1 MRASRLGSITSSVH
15 ANFSQKSAPSHLHP
29 LGARVNRQTCGLLTE
44 YQSGSI
50 EEKVEQGA
58 GELDERIRSGT
69 TGLFDTFMNGAVMR
83 ENSDMSTASDSV
95 MQATSYSESSWVNAT
110 LYRAD
115 QVTAR
120 KPERNE
126 SSFLDT
132 IVGRRGCLRSILN
145 QLEAVAGTNTT
156 VLITGET
163 GTGKE
168 VIARAIH
175 ELSPR
180 RNRNLVKVNCAA
192 MPAGL
197 LESELFGH
205 ERGAFTGA
213 INSHIGRFALAD
225 NGTLFLDEIG
235 DMPLEL
241 QPKLLRVLQER
252 EFEAVGST
260 RTRPVDVHVVAAT
273 NQDLKQM
280 VRDREFRED
289 LYYRLNVF
297 PIYLP
302 PLRERKAD
310 IPELVGHFV
319 QQFADSMDKTIE
331 IIPEETMRA
340 LVRHC
345 WPGNIRELQNYIAR
359 GVILSNDGIF
369 EPGPLE
375 TCEPEPTLKER
386 IRKEIIAA
394 CERAKWRLGGPEGAA
409 ARLGLK
415 RTTLFHKMKRLGI
428 ARPARRA
435 VGASFR

>member
-1 MRASRLGSITSSVH
+1 
-15 ANFSQKSAPSHLHP
+15 
-29 LGARVNRQTCGLLTE
+29 
-44 YQSGSI
+44 
-50 EEKVEQGA
+50 
-58 GELDERIRSGT
+58 
-69 TGLFDTFMNGAVMR
+69 
-83 ENSDMSTASDSV
+83 MSTALDSI
-95 MQATSYSESSWVNAT
+95 MELTRYTESSPINGT
-110 LYRAD
+110 FHRAD
-115 QVTAR
+115 
-120 KPERNE
+120 ERSSGRPKRAD

-132 IVGRRGCLRSILN
+132 IVGRRGSLRPILN
-145 QLEAVAGTNTT
+145 QVEAVAGTNTT

-213 INSHIGRFALAD
+213 INSHVGRFALAD
-225 NGTLFLDEIG
+225 RGTLFLDEIG

-260 RTRPVDVHVVAAT
+260 RTTRVDVRVVAAT

-280 VRDREFRED
+280 ARDREFRED

-310 IPELVGHFV
+310 IPELVEHFV

-331 IIPEETMRA
+331 IIPEKVMRA
-340 LVRHC
+340 LVRHY

-375 TCEPEPTLKER
+375 TCEPPEPEIVNPTLEEK
-386 IRKEIIAA
+386 IRREIIVA
-394 CERAKWRLGGPEGAA
+394 CESAKWRLGGPEGAA

-428 ARPARRA
+428 ARPADQ
-435 VGASFR
+435 

>member
-1 MRASRLGSITSSVH
+1 MRG
-15 ANFSQKSAPSHLHP
+15 P
-29 LGARVNRQTCGLLTE
+29 L
-44 YQSGSI
+44 
-50 EEKVEQGA
+50 
-58 GELDERIRSGT
+58 
-69 TGLFDTFMNGAVMR
+69 
-83 ENSDMSTASDSV
+83 NSDN
-95 MQATSYSESSWVNAT
+95 E
-110 LYRAD
+110 R
-115 QVTAR
+115 TAR
-120 KPERNE
+120 KQERAE
-126 SSFLDT
+126 ASFLET
-132 IVGRRGCLRSILN
+132 IVGHRGSLRSILS
-145 QLEAVAGTNTT
+145 QVEAVAGTNTT

-213 INSHIGRFALAD
+213 INSHVGRFALAD
-225 NGTLFLDEIG
+225 RGTLFLDEIG

-260 RTRPVDVHVVAAT
+260 RTTRVDVRVVAAT

-289 LYYRLNVF
+289 LYYRLNAF

-310 IPELVGHFV
+310 IPELVEYFV
-319 QQFADSMDKTIE
+319 QQFAASMDKTIE
-331 IIPEETMRA
+331 TIPEETMRA

-359 GVILSNDGIF
+359 GVILSSDGVF
-369 EPGPLE
+369 EPAPLE
-375 TCEPEPTLKER
+375 SCAPMEPEPEVANPTLEDKVR
-386 IRKEIIAA
+386 REILAA
-394 CERAKWRLGGPEGAA
+394 CQRANWKLGGPRGAG

-415 RTTLFHKMKRLGI
+415 RTTLFYKMKRLGI
-428 ARPARRA
+428 APPADHWQD
-435 VGASFR
+435 

>member
-1 MRASRLGSITSSVH
+1 
-15 ANFSQKSAPSHLHP
+15 
-29 LGARVNRQTCGLLTE
+29 
-44 YQSGSI
+44 
-50 EEKVEQGA
+50 
-58 GELDERIRSGT
+58 
-69 TGLFDTFMNGAVMR
+69 
-83 ENSDMSTASDSV
+83 MSTAADSV
-95 MQATSYSESSWVNAT
+95 MELTRYPESSPINAP
-110 LYRAD
+110 YRAD
-115 QVTAR
+115 ERTTR
-120 KPERNE
+120 KSQRTE
-126 SSFLDT
+126 SSFPDT
-132 IVGRRGCLRSILN
+132 IVGHRGSLRSILS
-145 QLEAVAGTNTT
+145 QVEAVAGTNTT

-180 RNRNLVKVNCAA
+180 QNRNLVKVNCAA

-213 INSHIGRFALAD
+213 INSHVGRFALAD
-225 NGTLFLDEIG
+225 RGTLFLDEIG

-260 RTRPVDVHVVAAT
+260 RTTRVDVRVVAAT

-289 LYYRLNVF
+289 LYYRLNAF

-310 IPELVGHFV
+310 IPELVEYFV
-319 QQFADSMDKTIE
+319 QQFAASMDKTIE
-331 IIPEETMRA
+331 SIPESTMRS

-369 EPGPLE
+369 EPAQLESCEPLE
-375 TCEPEPTLKER
+375 PEVSNPTLEEKVR
-386 IRKEIIAA
+386 REILAA
-394 CERAKWRLGGPEGAA
+394 CQRANWKLGGPRGAA

-415 RTTLFHKMKRLGI
+415 RTTLFYKMRRLGI
-428 ARPARRA
+428 APPPDH
-435 VGASFR
+435 SQD

>member
-1 MRASRLGSITSSVH
+1 MG
-15 ANFSQKSAPSHLHP
+15 
-29 LGARVNRQTCGLLTE
+29 
-44 YQSGSI
+44 
-50 EEKVEQGA
+50 
-58 GELDERIRSGT
+58 
-69 TGLFDTFMNGAVMR
+69 
-83 ENSDMSTASDSV
+83 TASNSV
-95 MQATSYSESSWVNAT
+95 MEVTRYPESSPVNAT
-110 LYRAD
+110 LHRAD
-115 QVTAR
+115 ERASR
-120 KPERNE
+120 KPERTD

-132 IVGRRGCLRSILN
+132 IVGHRGSLRSILN
-145 QLEAVAGTNTT
+145 QVEAVAGTNTT

-213 INSHIGRFALAD
+213 INSHVGRFALAD
-225 NGTLFLDEIG
+225 RGTLFLDEIG

-260 RTRPVDVHVVAAT
+260 RTTRVDVRVVAAT

-289 LYYRLNVF
+289 LYYRLNAF
-297 PIYLP
+297 PVNLP

-310 IPELVGHFV
+310 IPELVEYFV
-319 QQFADSMDKTIE
+319 QQLAASMDKRIE
-331 IIPEETMRA
+331 TIPEETMRA

-345 WPGNIRELQNYIAR
+345 WPGNIRELQNYIGR

-369 EPGPLE
+369 EPAPLE
-375 TCEPEPTLKER
+375 SCEPLEVEQEILNPTLEEKVR
-386 IRKEIIAA
+386 REILAA
-394 CERAKWRLGGPEGAA
+394 CQRANWKLGGPRGAA

-415 RTTLFHKMKRLGI
+415 RTTLFYKMKRLGI
-428 ARPARRA
+428 AAPADHRQD
-435 VGASFR
+435 

>member
-1 MRASRLGSITSSVH
+1 
-15 ANFSQKSAPSHLHP
+15 
-29 LGARVNRQTCGLLTE
+29 
-44 YQSGSI
+44 
-50 EEKVEQGA
+50 
-58 GELDERIRSGT
+58 
-69 TGLFDTFMNGAVMR
+69 
-83 ENSDMSTASDSV
+83 MSTDSV
-95 MQATSYSESSWVNAT
+95 MELTRYSESSSMNAA

-115 QVTAR
+115 QRTAR
-120 KPERNE
+120 KPERRE

-132 IVGRRGCLRSILN
+132 IVGRRGSLRSILN
-145 QLEAVAGTNTT
+145 QLEAVASAKTT

-180 RNRNLVKVNCAA
+180 RNSNLVKVNCAA

-213 INSHIGRFALAD
+213 INSHVGRFALAD
-225 NGTLFLDEIG
+225 RGTLFLDEIG

-260 RTRPVDVHVVAAT
+260 RTTRVDVRVVAAT

-297 PIYLP
+297 PVYLP
-302 PLRERKAD
+302 PLRERQAD
-310 IPELVGHFV
+310 IPELVEHFV
-319 QQFADSMDKTIE
+319 QQFADSMGKTIE
-331 IIPEETMRA
+331 TIPKETMRA
-340 LVRHC
+340 LVRHW
-345 WPGNIRELQNYIAR
+345 WPGNIRELQNYIER
-359 GVILSNDGIF
+359 GVILSNDGIL

-375 TCEPEPTLKER
+375 TCEPPEPEIVNPTLEEK
-386 IRKEIIAA
+386 IRGEIIAA
-394 CERAKWRLGGPEGAA
+394 CESAKWRLGGPEGAA

-415 RTTLFHKMKRLGI
+415 RTTLFHKMRRLGI

>member
-1 MRASRLGSITSSVH
+1 MSAVSNFASPIG
-15 ANFSQKSAPSHLHP
+15 
-29 LGARVNRQTCGLLTE
+29 G
-44 YQSGSI
+44 Y
-50 EEKVEQGA
+50 
-58 GELDERIRSGT
+58 
-69 TGLFDTFMNGAVMR
+69 R
-83 ENSDMSTASDSV
+83 EI
-95 MQATSYSESSWVNAT
+95 AT
-110 LYRAD
+110 LNTTLCPPDEAIVRKTKRA
-115 QVTAR
+115 Q
-120 KPERNE
+120 P
-126 SSFLDT
+126 SFVET
-132 IVGRRGCLRSILN
+132 IVGRRGGLRSILTEV
-145 QLEAVAGTNTT
+145 EAVAPTNAT
-156 VLITGET
+156 VLISGET

-180 RNRNLVKVNCAA
+180 RSRNLVKVNCAA

-213 INSHIGRFALAD
+213 FNSHVGRFALAD
-225 NGTLFLDEIG
+225 RGTLFLDEIG
-235 DMPLEL
+235 DLPLEL

-260 RTRPVDVHVVAAT
+260 RTQRVDVRVVVAT
-273 NQDLKQM
+273 NRDLRQM
-280 VRDREFRED
+280 VQDREFRED
-289 LYYRLNVF
+289 LYYRLNTF
-297 PIYLP
+297 PIFLP

-310 IPELVGHFV
+310 IPELEKHFA
-319 QQFADSMDKTIE
+319 QQFANSMGKTIE

-340 LVRHC
+340 LVRHR

-375 TCEPEPTLKER
+375 ACEPPVPEIVNPTLEEK
-386 IRKEIIAA
+386 IRREILAA
-394 CERAKWRLGGPEGAA
+394 CQSAKWRLGGPEGAA

-428 ARPARRA
+428 ARPADHWQD
-435 VGASFR
+435 